1 MGCCAQA
8 AEERPGPG
16 TRVRICIANGRL
28 RDRGSGPRQ
37 VARNGRHSRRRHHR
51 ALAVN
56 GRIPA
61 VRQQPHRRRLPQV
74 LEQAQWETTGRALS
88 RGDMRCLL
96 FGHLA
101 RLAVWVLHPD
111 WDVGP
116 PPERKLSAM
125 DSYATPAPAVG
136 SPSRAAR
143 TPVTR
148 YPRRAAWC
156 Q

>member
-1 MGCCAQA
+1 M
-8 AEERPGPG
+8 
-16 TRVRICIANGRL
+16 
-28 RDRGSGPRQ
+28 
-37 VARNGRHSRRRHHR
+37 
-51 ALAVN
+51 
-56 GRIPA
+56 
-61 VRQQPHRRRLPQV
+61 
-74 LEQAQWETTGRALS
+74 
-88 RGDMRCLL
+88 CLL

-116 PPERKLSAM
+116 PPERKLAAM

-136 SPSRAAR
+136 SPARAAH